1 MYMYKNNSCKL
12 SIGKPYAFTYS
23 DDMKMRVE

>member
-1 MYMYKNNSCKL
+1 MYMYKKQYKL